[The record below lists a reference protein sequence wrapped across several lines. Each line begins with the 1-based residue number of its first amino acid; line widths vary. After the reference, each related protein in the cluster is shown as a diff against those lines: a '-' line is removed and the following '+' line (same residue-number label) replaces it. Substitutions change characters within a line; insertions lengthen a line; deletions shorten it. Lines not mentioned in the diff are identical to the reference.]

1 MQGEIKALQSE
12 NEKLKNQMAKDAVGN
27 VMDQVVEINGV
38 KLLAVALKDTGMN
51 ELRNLG
57 DQFKEKLGNGV
68 VVIASAADGKVNTIQ
83 MRRAA
88 PKDRPQLSR
97 HESGFGRPAE
107 RIQTESRLHLKKQQR
122 FLRIS

>member
-1 MQGEIKALQSE
+1 MTWLLSFVTFVFRWVYS
-12 NEKLKNQMAKDAVGN
+12 VGN

-68 VVIASAADGKVNTIQ
+68 VVIASAADGKV
-83 MRRAA
+83 
-88 PKDRPQLSR
+88 
-97 HESGFGRPAE
+97 
-107 RIQTESRLHLKKQQR
+107 
-122 FLRIS
+122 